1 MISPYYS
8 GSPGVHYK
16 LTKDVHT
23 LAVLS
28 ERISQ
33 MYIVTESHDAN

>member
-1 MISPYYS
+1 MAKTVWYHQVTQVA
-8 GSPGVHYK
+8 PGVHYK

-33 MYIVTESHDAN
+33 I